1 MLNRIPLTPPVIAPV
16 QGDVHRPLWSV
27 MIPSYNCS
35 QYLEQ
40 TILSV
45 LSQDPGPELMQIEV
59 VDDCSTD
66 ADIQQLVDRVGRGRV
81 SLFRQPENQGSL
93 RNFETCLN
101 RSTGRWIH
109 LLHGDDLVYPGFYR
123 EIEGLFRQFPA
134 VGAAFTGHLNINDK
148 GNELYRERPL
158 LDKPGI
164 MPNWLYQ
171 IAICQLLQ
179 PPAMVVKRTVYEQ
192 LGGFFAV
199 HYAEDWEMWVRIA
212 AHYQVAHSP
221 KLLAGYRLH
230 GTNITS
236 RYFKSG
242 QSIADIAKVIDIIQQ
257 YLPEEKRKATKNRS
271 LWHASRYFATVTD
284 RVYHELKHPQ
294 MALAMAKGAM
304 AMHRNRKTMYFV
316 IKNYLKILLHYK
328 FRQIQVKPDKSSK

>member
-1 MLNRIPLTPPVIAPV
+1 
-16 QGDVHRPLWSV
+16 

-40 TILSV
+40 TIRSV
-45 LSQDPGPELMQIEV
+45 LAQDPGSDRMQIEV

-66 ADIQQLVDRVGRGRV
+66 ADIQHLVDTVGQGRV
-81 SLFRQPENQGSL
+81 SLYRQSENKGSL

-109 LLHGDDLVYPGFYR
+109 LLHGDDLVYPGFYK
-123 EIEGLFRQFPA
+123 EIERLFREFPE

-148 GNELYRERPL
+148 GTELYRERPL
-158 LDKPGI
+158 LAKPGI
-164 MPNWLYQ
+164 MPNWLSQ
-171 IAICQLLQ
+171 IAVCQLLQ
-179 PPAMVVKRTVYEQ
+179 PPAMVVKRSVYEQ

-212 AHYQVAHSP
+212 AHYPVAHSP
-221 KLLAGYRLH
+221 ALLAGYRLH

-257 YLPEEKRKATKNRS
+257 YLPEEERKVTKIRS
-271 LWHASRYFATVTD
+271 LRHASRYFATVTD
-284 RVYHELKHPQ
+284 RVYHELNHPQ
-294 MALAMAKGAM
+294 MALAMAKSAM

-316 IKNYLKILLHYK
+316 VKNYLKILLHYK
-328 FRQIQVKPDKSSK
+328 FNQIQVSQDQSSK